1 MEFNLKS
8 GFKPHG
14 DQPEAIRKL
23 VDGLKR
29 GSRFQ
34 TLLGITGSGK
44 TFTMANVVEKVNK
57 PALVI
62 SPNKTLAAQLYS
74 EFKEF
79 FPDNAVEYFVSY
91 YDYYQPEA
99 YLPASDTYIDKDA
112 DINKEIEKLRH
123 SATRSLIDRQDV
135 LVVSSVS
142 CIYGLGSPQE
152 YKAISVRLDK
162 GLKIS
167 RKDIITKLVEMQY
180 SRNDLALEEG
190 RFRVRGNIIDVYSPY
205 ATELVRVKL
214 DDTITKITLVDPVS
228 GKAKSQLPHVR
239 IYPATHYVLPKDRK
253 DLALQAIRNELAERL
268 SELKRAGKLLEAQRL
283 EQRTAYDLE
292 MMEHIGYCKGIE
304 NYSWHLDGR
313 KKGEA
318 PHTLL
323 DFFPDDYI
331 IFIDE
336 SHITVPQLRAMYAG
350 DRSRKE
356 TLVNYGFRLPS
367 ALDNRPLNFAEFL
380 SRANQVVFVSATP
393 ADYERAE
400 SASIVEQII
409 RPTGLLDPEVDVR
422 PIEGQID
429 DLVSEIKARAGKNER
444 VLVTTLTKRMSEDLA
459 EHFNEL
465 GLKVRYLHS
474 DIDTL
479 DRVDILRDLRLGK
492 FDVLVGINLLREG
505 LDLPEVSLVAILD
518 ADKEGFLRSE
528 TSLIQTIGRCSRN
541 VYGKVIL
548 YADETTG
555 SMKRAIRETCRRR
568 QLQIAF
574 NKKHGIT
581 PQTIKKKIHKAIV
594 EREKELEE
602 EIKVEDLEKLVL
614 DDLHRLMKEAADAL
628 EFERAAKIRDLIR
641 EKSQGILL

>member
-1 MEFNLKS
+1 MEFKLQGGLTPK
-8 GFKPHG
+8 G
-14 DQPEAIRKL
+14 DQPDAIVKL
-23 VDGLKR
+23 VDGVEKNL
-29 GSRFQ
+29 RFQ
-34 TLLGITGSGK
+34 TLLGVTGSGK
-44 TFTMANVVEKVNK
+44 TYTMANVVEKLNK

-79 FPDNAVEYFVSY
+79 FPENAVEYFVSY

-123 SATRSLIDRQDV
+123 SATRSLLDREDV

-162 GLKIS
+162 GLKIN
-167 RKDIITKLVEMQY
+167 RKEIITKLVEMQY

-190 RFRVRGNIIDVYSPY
+190 RFRVRGNIIDVHSPY

-228 GKAKSQLPHVR
+228 GKAKSQLTHVR

-253 DLALQAIRNELAERL
+253 DPALEAIRDELAERL

-304 NYSWHLDGR
+304 NYSRHLDGR
-313 KKGEA
+313 EKGVA

-367 ALDNRPLNFAEFL
+367 ALDNRPLNFDEFL
-380 SRANQVVFVSATP
+380 SRVNQVVFVSATP

-429 DLVSEIKARAGKNER
+429 DLVSEINVRAGKNER

-555 SMKRAIRETCRRR
+555 SMKRAISETSRRR
-568 QLQIAF
+568 QLQSAF

-594 EREKELEE
+594 EREKQLEE
-602 EIKVEDLEKLVL
+602 EIKVEDLKKLVL
-614 DDLHRLMKEAADAL
+614 DDLRRLMKEAADAL

-641 EKSQGILL
+641 ERS